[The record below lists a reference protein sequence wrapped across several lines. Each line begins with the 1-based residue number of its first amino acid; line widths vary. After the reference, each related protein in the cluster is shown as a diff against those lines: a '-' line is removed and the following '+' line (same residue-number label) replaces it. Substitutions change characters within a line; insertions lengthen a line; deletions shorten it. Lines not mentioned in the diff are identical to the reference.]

1 MTDKDATIKLLL
13 IGESGV
19 GKSSLLVRFSE
30 DNFNPM
36 YITTVG
42 IDFRVKNI
50 ELDGRKLKLQIWDTA
65 GQERFRTIVSSYYR
79 GVMGIVLVY
88 DITSRESF
96 NNIEYWMRNIEANAD
111 QNVNKILVGNKCDA
125 EDKRVVSTVEGQQ
138 MANKLGIPFLETS
151 AKNSLKVDDCFI
163 SLARDV
169 IQRVGDIGGAPVSQ
183 GTVDPSQK
191 PAEKGSNDTCC

>member
-1 MTDKDATIKLLL
+1 MSDQKDSTIKLLL

-19 GKSSLLVRFSE
+19 GKSSLLLRFSE
-30 DNFNPM
+30 DTFNPV

-50 ELDGRKLKLQIWDTA
+50 ELDGSKMKLQIWDTA

-88 DITSRESF
+88 DITNRESF

-111 QNVNKILVGNKCDA
+111 QNVNKILIGNKCDA
-125 EDKRVVSTVEGQQ
+125 EDKRVVSNEEGQQ
-138 MANKLGIPFLETS
+138 MASRLGLPFLETS
-151 AKNSLKVDDCFI
+151 AKNSLNVDECFTQ
-163 SLARDV
+163 LARDV
-169 IQRVGDIGGAPVSQ
+169 RTRLGGSAESSK
-183 GTVDPSQK
+183 GTVDVRSQK
-191 PAEKGSNDTCC
+191 KEVTTGGCC